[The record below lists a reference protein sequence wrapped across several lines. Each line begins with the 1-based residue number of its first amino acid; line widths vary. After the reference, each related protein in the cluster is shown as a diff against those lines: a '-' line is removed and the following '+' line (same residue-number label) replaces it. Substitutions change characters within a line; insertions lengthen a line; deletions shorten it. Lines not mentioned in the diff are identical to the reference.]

1 MRRTLEKQNVK
12 LRVALILLSVAA
24 GLGSAAC
31 RKKQDQATPS
41 LSVSE
46 VFEIKDPGQFSNEMG
61 FRLVTKAGED
71 GFKKLNAHE
80 QVVAAIWELEAEVN
94 NGGFNQYFFNS
105 SGDHS
110 AQALTALEAVGAPKF
125 AALLRQAM
133 SPFPDGRFS
142 PNRNE
147 RMKQKEAL
155 PASVGKLWSDLDGQF
170 YQYPDNL
177 SQLVLDY
184 CLKNREAFK

>member
-1 MRRTLEKQNVK
+1 MRQSLETQDVK
-12 LRVALILLSVAA
+12 LRIALLVLSVAV

-31 RKKQDQATPS
+31 RKKQAPATAS

-61 FRLVTKAGED
+61 FRLVTKAGDD
-71 GFKKLNAHE
+71 GFKQLNAHE

-94 NGGFNQYFFNS
+94 NGGFDQYFLNS
-105 SGDHS
+105 SGDH
-110 AQALTALEAVGAPKF
+110 AAEALTALEAVGAPKF

-133 SPFPDGRFS
+133 SPFPNGRPS
-142 PNRNE
+142 PNRSE
-147 RMKQKEAL
+147 RLKQKEAL
-155 PASVGKLWSDLDGQF
+155 PENAGKLWSDVDGQF

-184 CLKNREAFK
+184 CLKNRQAFK